1 MFTVY
6 GDKSIDIVNKDVSYL
21 VAMLWRNREIT
32 RDDNLEFQIETVDF

>member
-6 GDKSIDIVNKDVSYL
+6 GDKSIDIAKKDVSYL
-21 VAMLWRNREIT
+21 VVMLWRNREIT